1 MVWLHF
7 LGPGQHILID
17 VSITGVYRDAVLD
30 DVSRIPGFAAKAR
43 EDAKLDE
50 DFRSASPVS
59 QCHGGRHRLV
69 PFVLEEGGRFGD
81 HALALLSEIAELGA
95 QSGKLKAPESWASSS
110 PNAAS
115 AYWVRKWKQEV
126 SGWLQV
132 TMSDTLLRQTSR
144 ASVYGS

>member
-1 MVWLHF
+1 M
-7 LGPGQHILID
+7 
-17 VSITGVYRDAVLD
+17 
-30 DVSRIPGFAAKAR
+30 

-50 DFRSASPVS
+50 DFRSSSPVS

-81 HALALLSEIAELGA
+81 HALAILSEIAGIGA
-95 QSGKLKAPESWASSS
+95 ETGKLKAPESWFCSN
-110 PNAAS
+110 PQAAS
-115 AYWVRKWKQEV
+115 AYWVRSWKQEV

-132 TMSDTLLRQTSR
+132 TMSDTLLRQTYR